1 MDKKLLK
8 KLNPILKE
16 ANNYKNQKNYEDA
29 VRKFREGISFIRLN
43 IKEYEEREQEV
54 DNLLAEIDK
63 TYSEQISDINNN
75 VNQLIKEKNFND
87 ALKSLDEAIQFS
99 NKIKNANLKDLE
111 REKIEFLINATKIH
125 DLINQGI
132 TAKKA
137 QQFDNTLGI
146 LQKALNKANEIYSSD
161 PENLVI
167 INITTLINESYLG
180 KIKAMVS
187 QANELHKTGKTEEA
201 IKVYQ
206 EVIKICDN
214 LLDLE
219 QKRSEILNIQTSIN
233 QIYSENLNPML
244 LKGRD
249 LLDQSSIDNA
259 ITELKK
265 AEKIANM
272 MFDSKEKSEIIKKLG
287 TLMNPVFAER
297 IIPIKEK
304 GLNFIKEE
312 NYEEKTN
319 IVTDAALTFKNGLDI
334 AQQMIDSEEKAN
346 IIKELSELIDTTCS
360 AGINV
365 RKKRGRHLIEE
376 KKFEEAV
383 GEMYSA
389 LSIAKNMACEEID
402 NKEIEDIKFIVNQMY
417 SSQIAEILEKG
428 KILLNQKKNEEAL
441 EVFNEAL
448 GISNKMYVSDEMDE
462 EIRKINELLREAEIK
477 KLVSEGSLM
486 IQQKKFTK
494 ELEEL
499 QKSLEDADKI
509 TDLER
514 KTRKIREVKGLIDQV
529 HSKEIKYKKEQAL
542 LLAERGQYNEAY
554 IQFDEALKIAEL
566 IDKDELKN
574 NEKTEII
581 KLYTEELNNE
591 AKLELD
597 NQKFDKVINVCKHAI
612 DLNDNF
618 SKSYYN
624 MGNAY
629 LGKKENEVAIKNYQ
643 RAVELN
649 PEYGDAWSNMGLAYE
664 LLNEFDKALK
674 FLNNAIDIDK
684 ADAITWYRMG
694 NVYKQIN
701 NSDKAI
707 ESYKTATELNPEL
720 ANAWLFLGSLYH
732 DKKDYNAALEHIKK
746 AAKLNSTFN
755 DEVGSFIEEFDKLTN
770 SLQDKLIELFKNKQD
785 KF

>member
-16 ANNYKNQKNYEDA
+16 ANTLKSQKNYEDA
-29 VRKFREGISFIRLN
+29 VRKLREGISFIRLN

-54 DNLLAEIDK
+54 ENLLAEIDK
-63 TYSEQISDINNN
+63 TYSEQIIHIKDM
-75 VNQLIKEKNFND
+75 VKQLNEEKNFDD
-87 ALKSLDEAIQFS
+87 AVKSLDEAIQVS
-99 NKIKNANLKDLE
+99 NKIKNDNLKDLE
-111 REKIEFLINATKIH
+111 REKIEFLINETKIH

-132 TAKKA
+132 TTKEA
-137 QQFDNTLGI
+137 QQFDNALGI
-146 LQKALNKANEIYSSD
+146 LQKALNKANEIYKSD

-167 INITTLINESYLG
+167 VNIKTLINESFLG
-180 KIKAMVS
+180 KIKSMVS
-187 QANELHKTGKTEEA
+187 QANELYKTGKTEEA
-201 IKVYQ
+201 VKDYQ
-206 EVIKICDN
+206 EALKICDN

-233 QIYSENLNPML
+233 QIHSENLDPIL

-249 LLDQSSIDNA
+249 LLGQSNIDNA

-272 MFDSKEKSEIIKKLG
+272 MFDSKEKSEILKKLG
-287 TLMNPVFAER
+287 THMNPVYVER

-304 GLNFIKEE
+304 GLNFLKEE
-312 NYEEKTN
+312 NYEDKIN

-334 AQQMIDSEEKAN
+334 AQQMVDSEEKAQ
-346 IIKELSELIDTTCS
+346 IIKELSELIDSTCS
-360 AGINV
+360 TGINV

-402 NKEIEDIKFIVNQMY
+402 NKEIDDIKFIVNQMY
-417 SSQIAEILEKG
+417 SSQITEILEKG

-441 EVFNEAL
+441 EVFNDAL

-499 QKSLEDADKI
+499 QKSLKDADKI

-529 HSKEIKYKKEQAL
+529 HSKEIKYLNEQAS
-542 LLAERGQYNEAY
+542 LLAERSQYNEAY
-554 IQFDEALKIAEL
+554 SQFDEALKIAEL

-574 NEKTEII
+574 NEKSEII
-581 KLYTEELNNE
+581 SLYTEELNNE
-591 AKLELD
+591 AKMEFN
-597 NQKFDKVINVCKHAI
+597 NQKFDKVIDICKHAI
-612 DLNDNF
+612 ELNDQF
-618 SKSYYN
+618 AKSYYN

-629 LGKKENEVAIKNYQ
+629 LGKKENDVAIKNYQ
-643 RAVELN
+643 KAVELD
-649 PEYGDAWSNMGLAYE
+649 PEYKDAWSNMGLAHE
-664 LLNEFDKALK
+664 LKNDFDKALK
-674 FLNNAIDIDK
+674 FLNKAKDIDK
-684 ADAITWYRMG
+684 SDAITWYRMG
-694 NVYKQIN
+694 NIYKHKN

-720 ANAWLFLGSLYH
+720 AKAWLFLGGLYH
-732 DKKDYNAALEHIKK
+732 DKKDYNAALEYFKK
-746 AAKLNSTFN
+746 AANLDSYFN
-755 DEVGSFIEEFDKLTN
+755 DEIGSFLEEFDKLINTI
-770 SLQDKLIELFKNKQD
+770 QDKLIELFKNKKD